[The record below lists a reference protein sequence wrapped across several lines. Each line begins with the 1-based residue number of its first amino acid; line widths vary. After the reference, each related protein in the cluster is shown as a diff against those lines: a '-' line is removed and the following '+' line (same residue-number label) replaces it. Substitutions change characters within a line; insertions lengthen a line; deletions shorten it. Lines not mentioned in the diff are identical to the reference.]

1 MRNYLPEGRLL
12 NTPQNKYYLRDAATF
27 EEAKKQDLILESH
40 ALMCDPKHDLIVELP
55 FGKGIIPR
63 SEGAIGIEEGSVR
76 DIALLSRVNK
86 TVCFKIMEITRSGG
100 ETAYILSRRK
110 AQEECRRKYTDTL
123 KRGDVIPAR
132 ITHLEP
138 FGCFV
143 DIGCGIVSLIPIDSI
158 SVSRIAHPCDRFFNW
173 QDIFAVVKDI
183 SQDRITLSHKE
194 LLGTWEQNAA
204 LFHPGDTV
212 GGIIRSVEE
221 YGVFVELTP
230 NLAGLAEPQTGLHP
244 GQSASVYIKAIIP
257 DRMKVKLI
265 IIDVFENC
273 AFPAKYD
280 YFVTSG
286 HMDSWIYSTS
296 NANKYI
302 STEF

>member
-1 MRNYLPEGRLL
+1 M
-12 NTPQNKYYLRDAATF
+12 
-27 EEAKKQDLILESH
+27 
-40 ALMCDPKHDLIVELP
+40 
-55 FGKGIIPR
+55 
-63 SEGAIGIEEGSVR
+63 
-76 DIALLSRVNK
+76 
-86 TVCFKIMEITRSGG
+86 
-100 ETAYILSRRK
+100 
-110 AQEECRRKYTDTL
+110 
-123 KRGDVIPAR
+123 
-132 ITHLEP
+132 
-138 FGCFV
+138 
-143 DIGCGIVSLIPIDSI
+143 
-158 SVSRIAHPCDRFFNW
+158 
-173 QDIFAVVKDI
+173 
-183 SQDRITLSHKE
+183 
-194 LLGTWEQNAA
+194 
-204 LFHPGDTV
+204 
-212 GGIIRSVEE
+212 
-221 YGVFVELTP
+221 ELTP

>member
-1 MRNYLPEGRLL
+1 M
-12 NTPQNKYYLRDAATF
+12 
-27 EEAKKQDLILESH
+27 
-40 ALMCDPKHDLIVELP
+40 
-55 FGKGIIPR
+55 
-63 SEGAIGIEEGSVR
+63 
-76 DIALLSRVNK
+76 
-86 TVCFKIMEITRSGG
+86 
-100 ETAYILSRRK
+100 
-110 AQEECRRKYTDTL
+110 
-123 KRGDVIPAR
+123 
-132 ITHLEP
+132 
-138 FGCFV
+138 
-143 DIGCGIVSLIPIDSI
+143 
-158 SVSRIAHPCDRFFNW
+158 SRIAHPCDRFFNG